1 MSAFDT
7 ATALQP
13 TGPNS
18 FTADVGPA
26 WHVRRGA
33 NGGIV
38 AAVLL
43 RAMLAT
49 VDDAERVPRSLTVHY
64 AGPFDEG
71 PTSVDTAVVRAG
83 RSLSTLR
90 AEASRDGKPI
100 ALALGAFSGTR
111 PTVEYDDIAMPD
123 VPGWDDI
130 EPLVRAEGFGVPA
143 IAQQFEF
150 RQASGDEPFS
160 GGTRA
165 EAAAWVRFRDPAPL
179 SYPAVAALTDS
190 FVPVLLIT
198 QTIPVACPTVDLTI
212 HFRSTLDADAADDTG
227 PWLCVFRTRLAKE
240 GYMEEDGEIW
250 SRDGALLAQSRQLAL
265 AMPL

>member
-18 FTADVGPA
+18 FTADVDPG

-33 NGGIV
+33 NGGVV

-49 VDDAERVPRSLTVHY
+49 VDDPERVPRSLSVHY

-71 PTSVDTAVVRAG
+71 PTAVDTAVVRAG

-90 AEASRDGKPI
+90 AEASRDGKPV
-100 ALALGAFSGTR
+100 ALALGAFGGTR
-111 PTVEYDDIAMPD
+111 PTVELDDIAMPD
-123 VPGWDDI
+123 VPDWDDLD
-130 EPLVRAEGFGVPA
+130 PMVRPEVVPP
-143 IAQQFEF
+143 IVNQFEF
-150 RQASGDEPFS
+150 RLAAGDMPFS
-160 GGTRA
+160 GGPHA
-165 EAAAWVRFRDPAPL
+165 EAAAWLQPRDPTPL
-179 SYPAVAALTDS
+179 SYPLVATLTDA
-190 FVPVLLIT
+190 FMPVVFIT
-198 QTIPVACPTVDLTI
+198 QAGPLACPTVDLTV
-212 HFRSTLDADAADDTG
+212 HFRTTLDTSAADTG
-227 PWLCVFRTRLAKE
+227 PWLGVFRTRLARE

-250 SRDGALLAQSRQLAL
+250 SRDGVLLAQSRQLAL